1 MSKNPRSNFDLK
13 LTGFILQKDV
23 YTTNLL
29 YSYNLFPL
37 KSLRKRLPF
46 RNPHPEN
53 EISKNYSVN
62 ILRKNENNTPNF
74 DISKNYLDFIKKP
87 KIRNLKK
94 LKLKFPMPKGKIMSL
109 NNLIFYQEMS
119 DKNIRIKNIDD
130 DSNITSNNG
139 KKILYKFKD
148 TKHTKM
154 QPMLPLIPLNT
165 FKQVSKKERNK
176 SMSLSNERLK
186 NMIENL
192 NDEMK
197 NIKIFEAK
205 RRKIRDKFFNT
216 QIYVNNILK

>member
-1 MSKNPRSNFDLK
+1 
-13 LTGFILQKDV
+13 
-23 YTTNLL
+23 
-29 YSYNLFPL
+29 
-37 KSLRKRLPF
+37 
-46 RNPHPEN
+46 
-53 EISKNYSVN
+53 
-62 ILRKNENNTPNF
+62 
-74 DISKNYLDFIKKP
+74 
-87 KIRNLKK
+87 
-94 LKLKFPMPKGKIMSL
+94 
-109 NNLIFYQEMS
+109 
-119 DKNIRIKNIDD
+119 
-130 DSNITSNNG
+130 
-139 KKILYKFKD
+139 
-148 TKHTKM
+148 M

>member
-1 MSKNPRSNFDLK
+1 
-13 LTGFILQKDV
+13 
-23 YTTNLL
+23 
-29 YSYNLFPL
+29 
-37 KSLRKRLPF
+37 
-46 RNPHPEN
+46 
-53 EISKNYSVN
+53 
-62 ILRKNENNTPNF
+62 
-74 DISKNYLDFIKKP
+74 
-87 KIRNLKK
+87 
-94 LKLKFPMPKGKIMSL
+94 MPKGKIMSL